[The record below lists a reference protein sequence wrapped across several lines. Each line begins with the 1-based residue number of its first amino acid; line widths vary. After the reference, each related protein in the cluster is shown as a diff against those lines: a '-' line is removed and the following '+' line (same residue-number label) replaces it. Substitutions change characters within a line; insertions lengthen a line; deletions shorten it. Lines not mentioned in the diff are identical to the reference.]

1 MVARSKARKN
11 APAMTPPRAVAP
23 SRTSQDRMILWAM
36 LASLLIHGVLLSIH
50 FRLPEKLARQKDRG
64 LEVILV
70 NARHARAPEKPE
82 ALAQA
87 NLDGGGNTDKNIRAK
102 TPLPAQDRRREGDAL
117 LEAQRRVQQLEAAQ
131 REMLTRIK
139 SKLPV
144 AVDEQ
149 KQEQEPPEAPTPV
162 SGLDLLDSAAAIA
175 RLEAQIDK
183 DMVEYSKRPRRK
195 FIGARTR
202 EYRFAQYVEDWRQKI
217 ERVGTLNYPEA
228 ARGRV
233 YGSLLLSVVIKA
245 DGSVDSIEVHR
256 SSGYKVLDEAA
267 QRIVRLASPFAA
279 FPPDIRKDT
288 DIIEIT
294 RTWNFTS
301 ADRVQAE

>member
-149 KQEQEPPEAPTPV
+149 KQEQEPP
-162 SGLDLLDSAAAIA
+162 
-175 RLEAQIDK
+175 R
-183 DMVEYSKRPRRK
+183 RPRPSPASTCSTALRRSR
-195 FIGARTR
+195 G
-202 EYRFAQYVEDWRQKI
+202 WR
-217 ERVGTLNYPEA
+217 R
-228 ARGRV
+228 
-233 YGSLLLSVVIKA
+233 
-245 DGSVDSIEVHR
+245 R
-256 SSGYKVLDEAA
+256 S
-267 QRIVRLASPFAA
+267 
-279 FPPDIRKDT
+279 
-288 DIIEIT
+288 T
-294 RTWNFTS
+294 RTWSSTPSGRGASSS
-301 ADRVQAE
+301 APAPASTALRNMSRTGARRSNALARSTTPRPRAAGSMAACCCRW